1 MKTYAPFFLT
11 GFGVFLALLFI
22 SLVLSVIPVSIF
34 WVLHGLLGLNEY
46 LSAWILS
53 TLYGLS
59 LAGASLAKLDKKKS

>member
-1 MKTYAPFFLT
+1 MRTRSSSFFI
-11 GFGVFLALLFI
+11 GFGVFTVLL
-22 SLVLSVIPVSIF
+22 LVATGMAVIPVSLF